1 MAATGT
7 GEGVKSEH
15 HGNTQQL
22 NFTLGRGGS
31 GRGSGEGGAGEE
43 YSYDDDGMMDSDDAL
58 TAEFRHRLGLLPD
71 EEEGLTEAFK
81 RRIGLASD
89 ADEVESS
96 RELSELAM
104 PVDIEREA
112 TLSRFKFSVFVK
124 NHFNQTDGASGSAS
138 FSKEPLKQPLLT
150 NTKKN
155 EIDRMASVSVST
167 AIKRFCKDISLPS
180 TAPAIYANGTS
191 VMSVV
196 FSNLEHLNRRL
207 HRTPSSSSAS
217 SAVSSAS
224 TGKPSAS
231 GQNQPDATE
240 KQTKKYSLRKLFRSK
255 SSKSNDGSPADGP
268 QTTTTQGGLARS
280 VSKGS
285 NSGDPD
291 AGDPGSTIAT
301 VPTAELDLVQ
311 YIVGHGILRR
321 DLRDEIVCQL
331 CCQVTKNPS
340 VESTKLGW
348 MLHVLCACC
357 FMPSEGMLKF
367 YFSFLNDVSAEYK
380 EYSAFTKRMLHRT
393 SACGL
398 RYHPPTWLEYQAT
411 KIRKHIMLPVSLPNG
426 RSVSIEC
433 DSAMTAS
440 EMCHKISTSV
450 NLRDQFGFAI
460 YIVILDKV
468 SSLGNGSDHVMDA
481 IAECEQ
487 LMRCHGKRE
496 EDSPWQLFFRKELFT
511 PWHDAENDPVAT
523 ELIYQQ
529 IVQSVLAEEYRLR
542 SEEEVVRFVARRW
555 YIEEGQELV
564 PGRLQ
569 SKLHE
574 FLPRSLLSKTNKSC
588 DGWIQATVASFN
600 ELGFSSGKKSK
611 EEVKGLI
618 VDTAQRKWPLQ
629 FSALFEAYRVGG
641 PPLIRNEVVFA
652 VNCRGVFFLDEPY
665 RILMGLHYY
674 EIVDVTYNRRTRDKG
689 PTTFSVITIRGDEF
703 VFASPNAE
711 TIAKLLGA
719 FLDGLRRRSRWAVS
733 IQEFILQDHTTQVE
747 SGGAMFRIAQGD
759 VLELLDEMTQ
769 RHLKEDWMYGR
780 CERTGQAG
788 SFPFDCVYIFPTCE
802 KPPAEFL
809 AMFKVMSSADVSTLP
824 RKRGAVVLATETIGR
839 HGGHGIQSAI

>member
-7 GEGVKSEH
+7 GGGAKSDH
-15 HGNTQQL
+15 QGATQQL

-31 GRGSGEGGAGEE
+31 GRGGGEGGAVGENA
-43 YSYDDDGMMDSDDAL
+43 YDDDGLMDSDDAL

-89 ADEVESS
+89 ADEVENS

-124 NHFNQTDGASGSAS
+124 NHFNQTDGASGSLS

-155 EIDRMASVSVST
+155 DIDRMASVSIST
-167 AIKRFCKDISLPS
+167 AIKRFCKDTSLPS
-180 TAPAIYANGTS
+180 NAPSIYANGTS

-196 FSNLEHLNRRL
+196 FSTLDHLNRRL
-207 HRTPSSSSAS
+207 HRSPSSSSS
-217 SAVSSAS
+217 TVSSAS
-224 TGKPSAS
+224 SGRPSTS
-231 GQNQPDATE
+231 GQSHPDAAE
-240 KQTKKYSLRKLFRSK
+240 KQAKKYSLRKLFRSK
-255 SSKSNDGSPADGP
+255 SSKSNDGSPADAP
-268 QTTTTQGGLARS
+268 TQGLARS
-280 VSKGS
+280 TSRS
-285 NSGDPD
+285 NSSGDADVAGLGDP
-291 AGDPGSTIAT
+291 STMIAT
-301 VPTAELDLVQ
+301 VPTTDLDLVQ

-340 VESTKLGW
+340 VESTKQGW

-357 FMPSEGMLKF
+357 FMPSEGLLKF

-380 EYSAFTKRMLHRT
+380 EYAAFAKRMLHRT

-440 EMCHKISTSV
+440 EMCHKISTAV

-460 YIVILDKV
+460 YIVIMDKV

-542 SEEEVVRFVARRW
+542 SEEEVVRFVARRL

-574 FLPRSLLSKTNKSC
+574 FLPRSLLSKTNQSR
-588 DGWIQATVASFN
+588 DGWIQATIASFN
-600 ELGFSSGKKSK
+600 ELGFNSGKKSK
-611 EEVKGLI
+611 DEVKGLI

-641 PPLIRNEVVFA
+641 PPLVRNEIVFA

-665 RILMGLHYY
+665 RILLGLHYY
-674 EIVDVTYNRRTRDKG
+674 EVVDVIYNRRTRDKG
-689 PTTFSVITIRGDEF
+689 PTFSVITIKGDEF
-703 VFASPNAE
+703 IFISPNAE

-747 SGGAMFRIAQGD
+747 KGGAMFRIAQGD
-759 VLELLDEMTQ
+759 VLELLDETKQ
-769 RHLKEDWMYGR
+769 HHLKEDWMYGR
-780 CERTGQAG
+780 CERTGQTG
-788 SFPFDCVYIFPTCE
+788 TFPFDCVYIFPTCE

-824 RKRGAVVLATETIGR
+824 RKRGAVVLANETIGR
-839 HGGHGIQSAI
+839 HGDHGIQSAI